1 MKSNLNNNLNYKNL
15 NKIKA
20 LIINISLLLSAVFNN
35 KKFNIFFTWLN
46 FMKKAKK
53 WLLILLINY

>member
-1 MKSNLNNNLNYKNL
+1 MKLNLNNNLNYKNL

-20 LIINISLLLSAVFNN
+20 LIVNISLSLSVVFNN
-35 KKFNIFFTWLN
+35 KKFDIFFTLLN

-53 WLLILLINY
+53 